1 LGFEASW
8 RMNGGG
14 VGGPNPP
21 SHTCT
26 SPCKCGELISPAG
39 TFEDG
44 SLAGDYSNSADCTWT
59 IVVPGAEWVK
69 IRFVKF
75 DLENR
80 YDYVRLYE
88 CPGGGKCEDPT
99 SGTMIAELTGTSVQ
113 HGYDGWILARGSLRV
128 HFQSDLTIAEDGFR
142 AVWISSGN
150 TVDPLPSPPPTSTPP
165 PALPPGDTPPPG
177 AAWMDGFCIDS
188 NNHDVNDG
196 VVLLKGRLFGEV
208 DSQQRQ
214 CLALCLAW
222 SFPITGCELI
232 VIQWNAGC
240 YAHTSTRIVKANGAG
255 NHWCWLGSGGGGATP
270 GPDDGVEV
278 WPYPPD
284 YEWQRCHLPPD
295 WSRLRP
301 DGYDGL
307 LRTGGLGLKM
317 IPGYFHT
324 WVCHYAHRCARRL
337 GSDVWVPGT
346 GTGSAMG
353 ARECEQSCALA
364 GHEYWAESYQYW
376 DHNGPAEP
384 LGCCGH
390 LTCMQTCMMRV
401 TGVDHAACIA
411 LVNEVHQ
418 AFESAPSEYPCDVE
432 IGGRQYNI
440 CGGGREP
447 RLPGTERGEATLQGG
462 LHGCEVGAKPSATA
476 NTTDPFCWVYDEF
489 QARFE
494 PFGHG
499 STVGLL

>member
-1 LGFEASW
+1 MDTYEPSSLCRWVIDGTVGNRNRSVVPLIALHFTRFLTEAQFDFVTLNSCTSLSWTNGGAALDVPTCMGARQVASLSGFVDENITYYSPSGIMEVVFISDNSVNSLGFEASW
-8 RMNGGG
+8 MIYGDGSL
-14 VGGPNPP
+14 P

-26 SPCKCGELISPAG
+26 WPCKCEELISPAG

-69 IRFVKF
+69 IRFVQF
-75 DLENR
+75 DLENT

-88 CPGGGKCEDPT
+88 CPDGGKCEDPT
-99 SGTMIAELTGTSVQ
+99 SGMMIAELTGTSVE
-113 HGYDGWILARGSLRV
+113 HGYDGWILVKGSLRV
-128 HFQSDLTIAEDGFR
+128 HFQSDSTITKGGFR
-142 AVWISSGN
+142 ADWKSS
-150 TVDPLPSPPPTSTPP
+150 V
-165 PALPPGDTPPPG
+165 
-177 AAWMDGFCIDS
+177 
-188 NNHDVNDG
+188 
-196 VVLLKGRLFGEV
+196 
-208 DSQQRQ
+208 Q
-214 CLALCLAW
+214 
-222 SFPITGCELI
+222 
-232 VIQWNAGC
+232 
-240 YAHTSTRIVKANGAG
+240 
-255 NHWCWLGSGGGGATP
+255 
-270 GPDDGVEV
+270 V

-284 YEWQRCHLPPD
+284 YEWQRCRLPPD
-295 WSRLRP
+295 WSLLRP

-324 WVCHYAHRCARRL
+324 WVCHYAHGCARRL

-353 ARECEQSCALA
+353 ARECAQSCALA

-376 DHNGPAEP
+376 DQNGATEP
-384 LGCCGH
+384 FGCCGH

-411 LVNEVHQ
+411 LVNEVDQ

-432 IGGRQYNI
+432 IGGRHYNI
-440 CGGGREP
+440 CGGGSEP

-462 LHGCEVGAKPSATA
+462 LHGCKVGAKASATA
-476 NTTDPFCWVYDEF
+476 NTTDPFCWVYDEI